1 MQVCMNKMFTSPKT
15 FPILL
20 YTLFYG
26 VLKLYDL
33 VMERSTNYIF
43 FNLFVEVWLIYAFY
57 CGKAKLIGF

>member
-1 MQVCMNKMFTSPKT
+1 MNKVFTSRKT
-15 FPILL
+15 FAIML

-26 VLKLYDL
+26 VLLLYDL

-43 FNLFVEVWLIYAFY
+43 LNLFVEVWLICAFY